1 MHLDLPSGG
10 WAELR
15 DPSTLRARDQKAL
28 LKSMNFEQDN
38 KIAAGLDM
46 TDGLIALLVTEWE
59 IPYARALD
67 TNSDGDMVLGEFVL
81 PSADVTVIDDLSMP
95 DYGELTRIA
104 REVQKVMFPKAPDP
118 SDYEDPASPTGPA
131 NA

>member
-1 MHLDLPSGG
+1 MHLTLPSGG

-38 KIAAGLDM
+38 KVAAGLDM
-46 TDGLIALLVTEWE
+46 ADGLIALLVTAWE
-59 IPYARALD
+59 IPYARALE
-67 TNSDGDMVLGEFVL
+67 TNSTGEMVLGEMVL
-81 PSADVTVIDDLSMP
+81 PSVDVTVIDDLSLA

-104 REVQKVMFPKAPDP
+104 RDVQKVMFPAPPDP
-118 SDYEDPASPTGPA
+118 SDYEDPSSPTGPA